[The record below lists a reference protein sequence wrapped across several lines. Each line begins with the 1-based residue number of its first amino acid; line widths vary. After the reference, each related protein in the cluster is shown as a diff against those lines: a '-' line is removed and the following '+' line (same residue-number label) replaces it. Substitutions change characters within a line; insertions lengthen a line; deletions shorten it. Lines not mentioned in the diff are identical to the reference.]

1 MATPVPAN
9 LLPAD
14 LQPSRAVPMDL
25 LPQELR
31 SNDRAV
37 PLDLLPT
44 DLREQEKPPE
54 AGFSAKD
61 IGIAGVRGVLGVS
74 KAVTDVFGADNE
86 ASKKLSEYS
95 TEMGKLYTPQRQ
107 KEIAYYEQKQ
117 KEAEDAGKPVE
128 EIKAALESI
137 KAAPLQATAEAVGS
151 IVPNLLSLFIPVV
164 GEVRGAMMART
175 AFNTFVGILEGTGS
189 VKGSIYETVKED
201 LIKNKVPEE
210 EAARLASEAQSYTGK
225 NFDQI
230 LLGAGI
236 GGATGKFGVEELL
249 NPKAAKLAQKAAA
262 VGSEM
267 LTEGGQAAQE
277 QVAGNLASQREGM
290 NVDLMRGVA
299 GAATKEGVMG
309 ASLSG
314 AVSHRAVRLMK

>member
-44 DLREQEKPPE
+44 DLRDQEKPPE

-61 IGIAGVRGVLGVS
+61 IGIAGLRGVLGVS
-74 KAVTDVFGADNE
+74 KAVTDVFGADND

-117 KEAEDAGKPVE
+117 KEAEEAGKHE
-128 EIKAALESI
+128 
-137 KAAPLQATAEAVGS
+137 
-151 IVPNLLSLFIPVV
+151 
-164 GEVRGAMMART
+164 
-175 AFNTFVGILEGTGS
+175 
-189 VKGSIYETVKED
+189 
-201 LIKNKVPEE
+201 
-210 EAARLASEAQSYTGK
+210 
-225 NFDQI
+225 
-230 LLGAGI
+230 
-236 GGATGKFGVEELL
+236 
-249 NPKAAKLAQKAAA
+249 
-262 VGSEM
+262 
-267 LTEGGQAAQE
+267 
-277 QVAGNLASQREGM
+277 
-290 NVDLMRGVA
+290 
-299 GAATKEGVMG
+299 
-309 ASLSG
+309 
-314 AVSHRAVRLMK
+314 